1 MVVDFR
7 SRQETAQ
14 ADIEG
19 ALDEQV
25 TELKTQADAAAQ
37 YAISRFED
45 YLVESYEA
53 VSNFTESPSTDYFPE
68 DIAFAQVKATPAD
81 QSSSGTF
88 LGVAAISAA
97 AIATAAYLIKNKQ
110 QKTIS
115 ESDSLL
121 NQDEEFVM
129 V

>member
-53 VSNFTESPSTDYFPE
+53 VSDFT
-68 DIAFAQVKATPAD
+68 
-81 QSSSGTF
+81 
-88 LGVAAISAA
+88 
-97 AIATAAYLIKNKQ
+97 
-110 QKTIS
+110 
-115 ESDSLL
+115 
-121 NQDEEFVM
+121 
-129 V
+129 